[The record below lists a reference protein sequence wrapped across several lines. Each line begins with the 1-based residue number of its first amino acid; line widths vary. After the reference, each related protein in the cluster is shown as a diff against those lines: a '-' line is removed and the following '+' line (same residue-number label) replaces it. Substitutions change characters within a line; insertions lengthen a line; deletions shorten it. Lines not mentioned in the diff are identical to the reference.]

1 MSPQSLH
8 ASIEINLQPKRRS
21 RHKPHFGF
29 WISTF
34 LPNAETRPGNS
45 SNNNNN
51 SERFVL
57 TVTVRGI
64 LGPVD
69 VAIVINRQEP
79 LCAAEQLP
87 YAHVSSLHVV
97 VVPGVSLVSRAVHY
111 SGKLLRG
118 AVTADHTHAAKQEDC
133 MEVQSRE
140 QVLKV
145 PCEHPFVHYNT
156 MLWGSMSNILKCE
169 MATSQV
175 TLCPLT
181 CDPLG
186 PSSASRD
193 SCCDV
198 ETSQL
203 WRDCGGAE
211 WTEGG
216 AQRGHEDTA
225 GWWK

>member
-1 MSPQSLH
+1 M
-8 ASIEINLQPKRRS
+8 
-21 RHKPHFGF
+21 
-29 WISTF
+29 
-34 LPNAETRPGNS
+34 
-45 SNNNNN
+45 
-51 SERFVL
+51 
-57 TVTVRGI
+57 TVRGI

-133 MEVQSRE
+133 MEAQSRE

-216 AQRGHEDTA
+216 AQRGHEETA
-225 GWWK
+225 G